1 LTPGT
6 PVGISGKSRKSID
19 LARARLAPEFC
30 TTILGIGSVLQSE
43 GKNLRQGF
51 AGFAL
56 TVTRDFVPSS
66 VIGFLIYRERVPF
79 VAGVIMVEY
88 FLEN

>member
-1 LTPGT
+1 MAPG
-6 PVGISGKSRKSID
+6 
-19 LARARLAPEFC
+19 FC
-30 TTILGIGSVLQSE
+30 TTIPDIGSVLQSE
-43 GKNLRQGF
+43 GKSLRPAF

-56 TVTRDFVPSS
+56 SVTLDFVPSS